1 MTRLCFGNL
10 FLYRS
15 RGSALL
21 HHGIFYHLY
30 MALPIN
36 QGHIKA
42 HLCCQRA
49 AGICKVFRGGFI
61 DAFLL
66 SLA

>member
-15 RGSALL
+15 SGSALL
-21 HHGIFYHLY
+21 QHGIFHHLN

-61 DAFLL
+61 DAILL
-66 SLA
+66 PLA

>member
-1 MTRLCFGNL
+1 MTRLCFGNF

-21 HHGIFYHLY
+21 HNGVFDHLNV
-30 MALPIN
+30 ALPIN

-42 HLCCQRA
+42 HLCYQRT
-49 AGICKVFRGGFI
+49 AGIYKVFRGGFI

-66 SLA
+66 PLA